1 MKTKFLISLFFIFIN
16 FEASSNET
24 INIDLK
30 FYSLNDVVMKRKNL
44 EMKSWIAE
52 DDIKKIV
59 ECVNNIYERNFKKY
73 KVYPIIQF
81 NYISL
86 TKLNVL
92 STPGNKDIKKKIN
105 FIVKSTRNDG
115 EVKKK
120 KLKKYIQSFFGKKI
134 IKSNDRMKN
143 INIYF
148 VPFYGNT
155 RQGFAYY
162 SKSSPYK
169 KDVFLSEWTN
179 KDNLGQQPHKRNL
192 LPKKYVT
199 GLGYFNS
206 LCKTLG
212 HEIGHVLNLT
222 HHKKPKQINILAN
235 PNKYLMV
242 GSWGTEMKKKE
253 VERSLKTAKKILK

>member
-59 ECVNNIYERNFKKY
+59 ECVNNIYESNFKKY

-115 EVKKK
+115 EVKKE

-162 SKSSPYK
+162 SKSYPYK
-169 KDVFLSEWTN
+169 KDIFLGEWTN
-179 KDNLGQQPHKRNL
+179 KDNGGGQPHKRNL
-192 LPKKYVT
+192 LPK
-199 GLGYFNS
+199 GLKNS
-206 LCKTLG
+206 LCKTVG

-222 HHKKPKQINILAN
+222 HHKKPKQ
-235 PNKYLMV
+235 NKYLMV
-242 GSWGTEMKKKE
+242 GSWGTKMKKKE
-253 VERSLKTAKKILK
+253 VERSLKVAKKILK

>member
-73 KVYPIIQF
+73 EVYPIIQF

-92 STPGNKDIKKKIN
+92 STPGNKDIKKK
-105 FIVKSTRNDG
+105 
-115 EVKKK
+115 
-120 KLKKYIQSFFGKKI
+120 L
-134 IKSNDRMKN
+134 
-143 INIYF
+143 
-148 VPFYGNT
+148 
-155 RQGFAYY
+155 
-162 SKSSPYK
+162 
-169 KDVFLSEWTN
+169 
-179 KDNLGQQPHKRNL
+179 
-192 LPKKYVT
+192 
-199 GLGYFNS
+199 
-206 LCKTLG
+206 TL
-212 HEIGHVLNLT
+212 
-222 HHKKPKQINILAN
+222 
-235 PNKYLMV
+235 
-242 GSWGTEMKKKE
+242 
-253 VERSLKTAKKILK
+253 

>member
-59 ECVNNIYERNFKKY
+59 ECVNNIYERNFIKY
-73 KVYPIIQF
+73 EVYPIIQF

-222 HHKKPKQINILAN
+222 HHKKPNH
-235 PNKYLMV
+235 NKYLM
-242 GSWGTEMKKKE
+242 GGGGGIEMKKKE